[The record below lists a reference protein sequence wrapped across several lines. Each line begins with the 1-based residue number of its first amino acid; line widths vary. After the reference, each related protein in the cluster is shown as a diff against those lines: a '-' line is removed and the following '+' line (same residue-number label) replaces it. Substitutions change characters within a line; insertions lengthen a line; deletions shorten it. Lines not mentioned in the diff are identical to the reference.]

1 MKIRIALLIFLLGD
15 CFLITSTYA
24 QEISAT
30 RVKEKTEKSARFLQK
45 EGEAGLAAISDPE
58 SEWAKEPYLFVY
70 DLDGNIIAHPNNKLI
85 GKKFLGIKDLK
96 GKMFPAEFVM
106 VAKSDKGKGW
116 VTALSTQP
124 RRRNEPNHTGQNL
137 EPADIRSRHHHILDS
152 DQSVFSERVVGYSQ
166 PEQPGQ

>member
-30 RVKEKTEKSARFLQK
+30 RVKEKTEKSVRFLQEK
-45 EGEAGLAAISDPE
+45 GETGLDAISDPE
-58 SEWAKEPYLFVY
+58 SEWAQEPYLFVY
-70 DLDGNIIAHPNNKLI
+70 DLDGKIIAHPNNNLI
-85 GKKFLGIKDLK
+85 GKKFLGIKDVK

-116 VTALSTQP
+116 VDYWWPKLK
-124 RRRNEPNHTGQNL
+124 G
-137 EPADIRSRHHHILDS
+137 
-152 DQSVFSERVVGYSQ
+152 GK
-166 PEQPGQ
+166 PEQKVSYIMRVPGKDMLVGAGIYGYDAESAEAEAGE